1 MTFFSHPRKT
11 ENLKRYLIAVCK
23 DFSNLPSDAPE
34 EIYVFDG
41 KTQDAKWFAVA
52 HKTAVISKNLKKKT
66 LKTNFKTRFG
76 KIIK

>member
-1 MTFFSHPRKT
+1 MTFSHPRKT

-41 KTQDAKWFAVA
+41 NTQAAKWFAVA
-52 HKTAVISKNLKKKT
+52 HKTQGNLKKK
-66 LKTNFKTRFG
+66 KKAVA
-76 KIIK
+76 